1 MPPRWELSG
10 APDPSCA
17 ALPSHRPAWVSPERF
32 AECRKPGKEEGK
44 QPDGCCICQ
53 TAGDTVDFEHGER
66 GLAVGLN
73 FAVCPV

>member
-66 GLAVGLN
+66 GLAAG
-73 FAVCPV
+73 